1 MSSGLATGREEA
13 VFSCLQRLVDGRLAG
28 HEGATDVV
36 IVGIGTSS
44 VKNGREER
52 MIAMSGR
59 ANGEMSDIIRFPGQ
73 NQKADFGSN
82 TIGIGVNNG

>member
-1 MSSGLATGREEA
+1 MQDTR
-13 VFSCLQRLVDGRLAG
+13 
-28 HEGATDVV
+28 GATDVV